1 MLKTLT
7 DLNPFMKKALWILVV
22 IGMIASVPLG
32 MVRFAAENTSDQ
44 VEIVLDYKDILQIAE
59 YEPNPQSFIEE
70 QLIKI
75 KEAGIT
81 SLAVFESN
89 LEDLESS
96 GRVELFS
103 SYEASLIEG
112 VQPDPNENFTY
123 VLFPDIVTDIK
134 IRPIIEQAFRQ
145 LDIKVRDW
153 NLLDQTGLIIES
165 SKVTAIIEPMD
176 PDPMV
181 MDQLIKAGFQIVVRI
196 SDNRPYDPVHMEK
209 MMDQFS
215 KQGVF
220 RIIFTG
226 SAVTGY
232 EEEANQGS
240 LTHMSELM
248 NKHYIGFAIN
258 EFSAKEK
265 GLNELAYLTDY
276 NVVRLHSI
284 LDAESSVLS
293 PTKISDR
300 LVLAVTDRN
309 IRMIYLNVDILKDEL
324 KAEVTNSLGNIYD
337 SLTGPDGAIQR
348 IQNEGFQIGI
358 AGPFVYE
365 NEDWQR
371 FAKLILW
378 VGAVALIALMIAR
391 FVPTLLTPI
400 FVIGMIGSAGLFVL
414 NSSLLLQTAALGAA
428 ISAPTLGIITVIQQ
442 LRKESLQVVSPIK
455 STILLF
461 VMATGISLIGVFYVV
476 GLLNAATYMLVLEQ
490 FRGVSVLHLAPIFL
504 AFVYYAFYGK
514 EGGLRNIFKQVKNVF
529 MMDLKVGYVI
539 IAAFIAGTAFY
550 YLTRTG
556 NAGQVSSIEL
566 VFRYFLENVLGVR
579 PRLKEFGLG
588 HPMLLLGLY
597 FALKYRKGLFL
608 IIIGVIGQL
617 SIVDTFAHLH
627 TPMMISGIRVLYGV
641 IFGVMIGLLLIIIWE
656 ILVRSWKK
664 WGPLLED

>member
-1 MLKTLT
+1 
-7 DLNPFMKKALWILVV
+7 
-22 IGMIASVPLG
+22 MI
-32 MVRFAAENTSDQ
+32 RYTAENTSNQ
-44 VEIVLDYKDILQIAE
+44 VEIVLDYKDILHIAE

-70 QLIKI
+70 QLTQI

-89 LEDLESS
+89 LEDLESN

-145 LDIKVRDW
+145 LDINVLDW
-153 NLLDQTGLIIES
+153 NLLDQTGMVIES
-165 SKVTAIIEPMD
+165 PKATAIIEPMD
-176 PDPMV
+176 PDPMI
-181 MDQLIKAGFQIVVRI
+181 MDELIKAGFQIVVRI

-209 MMDQFS
+209 LMDQFS

-226 SAVTGY
+226 DAVTGY
-232 EEEANQGS
+232 EEELNQGS

-265 GLNELAYLTDY
+265 GLNQLAYLTDY

-284 LDAESSVLS
+284 LDAESVFS
-293 PTKISDR
+293 PTKLSDR

-309 IRMIYLNVDILKDEL
+309 IRMIYLNVNIQKDEM
-324 KAEVTNSLGNIYD
+324 KAEVVNSLGNIYE
-337 SLTGPDGAIQR
+337 SLTGPDGAIER

-358 AGPFVYE
+358 AGPFEYG
-365 NEDWQR
+365 NADWQK

-378 VGAVALIALMIAR
+378 VGAVALIAITISR
-391 FVPTLLTPI
+391 FVPILLTPI
-400 FVIGMIGSAGLFVL
+400 FVLGMIGSAGLFVL
-414 NSSLLLQTAALGAA
+414 NSSLLLQAAALGAA

-461 VMATGISLIGVFYVV
+461 ISATGISLIGAFYVV

-504 AFVYYAFYGK
+504 AFVYYVFYGK
-514 EGGLRNIFKQVKNVF
+514 EGGLRNVLKQVKKLF

-539 IAAFIAGTAFY
+539 IAVFLLGTAFY

-556 NAGQVSSIEL
+556 NSGQVSSIEL

-608 IIIGVIGQL
+608 LIIGVIGQL

-627 TPMMISGIRVLYGV
+627 TPMLISSIRVLYGL
-641 IFGVMIGLLLIIIWE
+641 IFGVMIGLILIIIWE
-656 ILVRSWKK
+656 MLVRGWKK
-664 WGPLLED
+664 WSPLLDD